1 MIVEKQKSPLW
12 LVRHEAT
19 NLAAL
24 AIIGSETANRD
35 AKTDRL
41 KAAREARDGDLPTLG
56 AAPKKRKSVKTRR
69 AQTQVR

>member
-1 MIVEKQKSPLW
+1 MIDEKQKSPPW
-12 LVRHEAT
+12 LVRHETT

-41 KAAREARDGDLPTLG
+41 KAAREARDGGLPIAGET
-56 AAPKKRKSVKTRR
+56 PKKRKSVKTRR